1 MAQLS
6 SPRSWSED
14 SAVMD
19 GLKANTDLV
28 HTSHFIPLKLAVKL
42 GGAGSLQEEEGSC
55 VREGR
60 TGFCNTITHA
70 TLDTGGVTLACIH
83 ILIENVSLS
92 FLMYNK
98 KQVH

>member
-42 GGAGSLQEEEGSC
+42 GGAGFIQEEEGSC

-60 TGFCNTITHA
+60 TGFCNTITQA
-70 TLDTGGVTLACIH
+70 TLDTGGVNLACI
-83 ILIENVSLS
+83 
-92 FLMYNK
+92 
-98 KQVH
+98 